1 MSIIP
6 YFLENHDHLLYFIA
20 GISFIADLSL
30 IGFGGPLLFFAI
42 ACFLTGILTS
52 LGAISGWEIEVLV
65 VGVLTCFIA
74 FLLWKPLKS
83 FQNSGGGSDTSSDMI
98 GRQVM
103 TSNIVTINDGSI
115 RFSGIDWNARLS
127 PDCTVTSMHSGSAC
141 IISAVDGN
149 VMIVKPL

>member
-1 MSIIP
+1 MNTVS
-6 YFLENHDHLLYFIA
+6 YFLENHDHLFYLIA
-20 GISFIADLSL
+20 GVSFIAELSL

-42 ACFLTGILTS
+42 ASLLTGMLVS
-52 LGAISGWEIEVLV
+52 LGVISGWEIEVLV
-65 VGVLTCFIA
+65 VGILTCLMA
-74 FLLWKPLKS
+74 LVLWKPLKN

-103 TSNIVTINDGSI
+103 TSHIVTINDGRI

-127 PDCTVTSMHSGSAC
+127 PDCTVTSIHAGAAC

-149 VMIVKPL
+149 IMIVKPL